1 MPRPRGKTLSTHC
14 FVYASHD
21 GDKVTRRSMTG
32 ILIFVNRAPIIWHSK
47 RHNCV
52 ETSTFGSEFTAMKN
66 AVELIAALRYKLRM
80 FGVLM
85 DGPTDMV
92 CDNEAVYKNAS
103 TPESQLKKKHHSISY
118 HMSREAV
125 ASGACRISKKDTET
139 NLSDLFT
146 KVLTRVRRGFLLN
159 TFTY

>member
-1 MPRPRGKTLSTHC
+1 MK
-14 FVYASHD
+14 
-21 GDKVTRRSMTG
+21 G
-32 ILIFVNRAPIIWHSK
+32 ILIFVNCATIICHSK
-47 RHNCV
+47 SQNCV
-52 ETSTFGSEFTAMKN
+52 ETSTFGSEFMAMKN

-80 FGVLM
+80 FGVPM
-85 DGPTDMV
+85 DGPTDMF

-125 ASGACRISKKDTET
+125 ASGACRIAKEDTET

-146 KVLTRVRRGFLLN
+146 KVLTRVRREFLLN
-159 TFTY
+159 KFTY